1 MIKKLLTNSMTS
13 LHQLEVTL
21 LKKLVLLIVMKVLK
35 LIMSMINFVL
45 TLFHLSL
52 YLMRYVKWIVTNHL
66 ELATLMLDF

>member
-21 LKKLVLLIVMKVLK
+21 LKKLVLLMVMKVFK
-35 LIMSMINFVL
+35 LIMLMINFDL

-52 YLMRYVKWIVTNHL
+52 YLMRYVKWIVTNNL